1 MSRTNVKQNLDTRR
15 VTQELFTLTYGAFVA
30 QILNDYEHVDEV
42 NKQLDKIGYNIGVRL
57 IDDFLARNPNV
68 NRCHDFRDTADVLA
82 KQGFKTYLGISPS
95 ITNWS
100 SASDEFSLLLDGNP
114 LTEFVELP
122 EGPGQKLSYN
132 QMICG
137 AIRGA
142 LEMVQLEVECRFVQ
156 DQLKGDNVTELRV
169 KFLKKL
175 EDALPVGED

>member
-1 MSRTNVKQNLDTRR
+1 MSRTNPKQNLDTRR

-30 QILNDYEHVDEV
+30 QILHDYEHVDEV

-57 IDDFLARNPNV
+57 IDDFLARNPTV
-68 NRCHDFRDTADVLA
+68 GRCIA
-82 KQGFKTYLGISPS
+82 PS

-100 SASDEFSLLLDGNP
+100 PAGDEFSLLLDGNP

-132 QMICG
+132 QIICG

-156 DQLKGDNVTELRV
+156 DQLKGDNTTELRV

-175 EDALPVGED
+175 VDALPVGED

>member
-1 MSRTNVKQNLDTRR
+1 MSRTNVKPNLDARR

-68 NRCHDFRDTADVLA
+68 GRCHDLRETADVLA

-100 SASDEFSLLLDGNP
+100 SAGDEFSLLIDGNP

-122 EGPGQKLSYN
+122 EGQGQKLSYN

-156 DQLKGDNVTELRV
+156 DQLKGDNATELRI
-169 KFLKKL
+169 KFLNKL

>member
-15 VTQELFTLTYGAFVA
+15 ITQELFTLTYGAFVA
-30 QILNDYEHVDEV
+30 QILNDYEHADEV

-57 IDDFLARNPNV
+57 IDDFLSRNPNV
-68 NRCHDFRDTADVLA
+68 TRCQDFRDTAEVLS
-82 KQGFKTYLGISPS
+82 KQGFKTYLGISPTV
-95 ITNWS
+95 TNWS
-100 SASDEFSLLLDGNP
+100 PANDEFSLLIEGNP

-122 EGPGQKLSYN
+122 EGQGQKLSYN

-142 LEMVQLEVECRFVQ
+142 LDMVQLEVECRFVQ
-156 DQLKGDNVTELRV
+156 DQLKGDPTTELRI
-169 KFLKKL
+169 KFIKKL